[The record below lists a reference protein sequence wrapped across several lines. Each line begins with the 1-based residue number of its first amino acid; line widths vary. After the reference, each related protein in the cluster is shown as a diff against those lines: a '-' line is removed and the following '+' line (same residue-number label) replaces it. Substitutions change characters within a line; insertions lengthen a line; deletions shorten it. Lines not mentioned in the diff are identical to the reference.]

1 MHERHDSHNRV
12 ADTPDFSTPNTPH
25 STLASAFATMWVGW
39 VLGIVVVCKNQAEG
53 KTLVRAKWQNGV
65 HAKVRELVDLVDLV
79 DSN

>member
-1 MHERHDSHNRV
+1 
-12 ADTPDFSTPNTPH
+12 
-25 STLASAFATMWVGW
+25 MWVGW